1 MLPTPNAVACPLQ
14 RSDWA
19 ETMFMTQ
26 PCLFLTLL
34 FGYVLQIEILWLI
47 VLGSLQQDIPNAISY
62 KWPIAP
68 WRSAS
73 IKWLGV
79 FLHDE
84 QLLTPVKIILW
95 RSPHCTE
102 ACQFQ
107 CFRAW
112 STEKTVCIFFF
123 AFIGFTMFHE
133 YFRSTQ
139 DPLVH
144 HGRHF
149 GRMVHSFCRIQM
161 LLTNGIATMAEDSDT
176 DSLSTAWVLDKLYTQ
191 LMSMLSFRERKEFE
205 VFRELLRMVP
215 SLEACLMASS
225 EDEVI
230 HIAELVCP
238 IYLRWSVVYPDS
250 NPRFRKA

>member
-1 MLPTPNAVACPLQ
+1 MLPTPNAMACPLQ

-47 VLGSLQQDIPNAISY
+47 MLGSLRQDIPNAISY

-68 WRSAS
+68 WWSAS
-73 IKWLGV
+73 IEWLGV

-84 QLLTPVKIILW
+84 QLSTPVKIIPW
-95 RSPHCTE
+95 QSPHCME

-112 STEKTVCIFFF
+112 STEKTVCIFF
-123 AFIGFTMFHE
+123 AFVGFTTFCE

-144 HGRHF
+144 HGCHF
-149 GRMVHSFCRIQM
+149 GWTVHSFCRIQT
-161 LLTNGIATMAEDSDT
+161 LLTNSIVTMAEDSDT

-215 SLEACLMASS
+215 SLEARLMASL

-230 HIAELVCP
+230 HIVELVRP
-238 IYLRWSVVYPDS
+238 IYLCWSVVYPDS
-250 NPRFRKA
+250 NPKFRKV